1 MSQPTKEQTRKWL
14 QNRSTAKT
22 PPPTPE
28 QIKREL
34 GWDLTPKTNHER
46 KPR

>member
-1 MSQPTKEQTRKWL
+1 MPTKEQVRQWMQKR
-14 QNRSTAKT
+14 QVAHQ

-34 GWDLTPKTNHER
+34 GWDLIPKPNNTQR
-46 KPR
+46 